1 MLWPEAY
8 QQCLQRNRLLGQ
20 AREIDFMGLCSIW
33 VTQISVLSHPK
44 LSIAPITLFHIS
56 SGNVFVVFAKDQ
68 NIGGFISK
76 DSEVSSLFPLF
87 FSLHCFEC

>member
-1 MLWPEAY
+1 MLWPEAC

-44 LSIAPITLFHIS
+44 LSLAPITLFHIS

-68 NIGGFISK
+68 LTG
-76 DSEVSSLFPLF
+76 EVDLF
-87 FSLHCFEC
+87 